1 MTTKMPKK
9 QKPNR
14 RTAKSMQARTRAKQ
28 IYGELLKAS
37 GVKPLDRIVMEC
49 LEKEGLTYTLAT
61 VGQWRKADQWDQ
73 GADLITGKSLS
84 PIILSYA
91 THPRQSLSLEVLEG
105 AAVRGLDLHV
115 KVIDFLEKWLASK
128 DPATI
133 ETAEAIRLAELVS
146 KNFDSAASLRIRLGE
161 QRALE
166 AKDITPQE
174 THRKEGGRDS
184 QQVHGVDR
192 LLRLLG
198 PAETQRESVR

>member
-1 MTTKMPKK
+1 
-9 QKPNR
+9 
-14 RTAKSMQARTRAKQ
+14 
-28 IYGELLKAS
+28 
-37 GVKPLDRIVMEC
+37 MEC

-61 VGQWRKADQWDQ
+61 VGQWRKADQWDE

-84 PIILSYA
+84 PIILSHA

-161 QRALE
+161 QRVLE
-166 AKDITPQE
+166 AKDITP
-174 THRKEGGRDS
+174 EGKDGQGDTLA
-184 QQVHGVDR
+184 QLCQK
-192 LLRLLG
+192 LLG
-198 PAETQRESVR
+198 PAET

>member
-14 RTAKSMQARTRAKQ
+14 RTAKSMQARARAKQ

-37 GVKPLDRIVMEC
+37 GVKPLDQIVMEC

-61 VGQWRKADQWDQ
+61 VGQWRKADRDE
-73 GADLITGKSLS
+73 GGELITGKSLS

-128 DPATI
+128 DPATMNGRGNSPCG
-133 ETAEAIRLAELVS
+133 TRG

-166 AKDITPQE
+166 ARDITPE
-174 THRKEGGRDS
+174 RKDGRGMDDTFA
-184 QQVHGVDR
+184 QLR
-192 LLRLLG
+192 LKLLR
-198 PAETQRESVR
+198 PAETQRESVRKIG

>member
-14 RTAKSMQARTRAKQ
+14 RTAKSMQARARAKQ

-49 LEKEGLTYTLAT
+49 LEEEGLTYTLAT
-61 VGQWRKADQWDQ
+61 VGQWRKADQWDE

-105 AAVRGLDLHV
+105 AAVRSLDLHV

-166 AKDITPQE
+166 AKDITPE
-174 THRKEGGRDS
+174 REDGRRMNDTLA
-184 QQVHGVDR
+184 QLCQK
-192 LLRLLG
+192 LLR
-198 PAETQRESVR
+198 PAETQHGA

>member
-1 MTTKMPKK
+1 
-9 QKPNR
+9 
-14 RTAKSMQARTRAKQ
+14 
-28 IYGELLKAS
+28 
-37 GVKPLDRIVMEC
+37 
-49 LEKEGLTYTLAT
+49 
-61 VGQWRKADQWDQ
+61 
-73 GADLITGKSLS
+73 LS

-146 KNFDSAASLRIRLGE
+146 KNFDSAASLRVRLGE

-174 THRKEGGRDS
+174 AHSKEGDRD
-184 QQVHGVDR
+184 QRVRDLAQTR
-192 LLRLLG
+192 LKLLG
-198 PAETQRESVR
+198 